1 MDTDKIIEKI
11 KDDIAAKFPE
21 WNVSI
26 HSPFR
31 DQVKTPAMLIE
42 CEAGNP
48 PEKIEDGDTRIWVEL
63 DLSVKVAMGNMDQ
76 AATAMQS
83 ANVCTA
89 LSQFI
94 AGQTWGLEDTK
105 PADWRGF
112 VSEPFIKELDHVAY
126 WSVNWSQE
134 FLLGQPNPIAVDEV
148 EELHLGLSP
157 GIGPD
162 HVAKYIEIVD
172 E

>member
-1 MDTDKIIEKI
+1 MDTDQIIEKI
-11 KDDIAAKFPE
+11 KDVIAAKFPD

-31 DQVKTPAMLIE
+31 DQLATPAMLIE

-48 PEKIEDGDTRIWVEL
+48 PEKPDEGDTRIWVEL
-63 DLSVKVAMGNMDQ
+63 DLSVKVALGNMDQ

-94 AGQTWGLEDTK
+94 SGQTWGLDVAK
-105 PADWRGF
+105 PAEWRGF
-112 VSEPFIKELDHVAY
+112 VAEPFIKELDHVAY

-134 FLLGQPNPIAVDEV
+134 FLLGDPNPIEIDEV
-148 EELHLGLSP
+148 DALYLGLSP
-157 GIGPD
+157 EIGPD
-162 HVAKYIEIVD
+162 HEGEYVEIVD